1 MLSPKLQSFCKLWG
15 FQLWVCVSHAE
26 TYKSNSEW
34 KSITTG
40 NLKQRLFWE
49 PHNQTTVWNRLLFQD
64 PLNKL
69 MASVISF
76 HPCKKLE
83 QDPSRLPY
91 LLPSSFFVYALLY
104 FFFINSS
111 PNLPLLSSI
120 LRWLFSSLSLYLP
133 SKGYRASSLN
143 FLKLLLPLSVSLIE
157 RPHPDPWEH
166 CLMARPS
173 GAYQADLPLDDSY
186 WHINYPH
193 IFNLN
198 FLPGDS

>member
-15 FQLWVCVSHAE
+15 LQLWVCVSHAE

-34 KSITTG
+34 KSTTTG
-40 NLKQRLFWE
+40 NLKQRLWE
-49 PHNQTTVWNRLLFQD
+49 PPQPDNSVKQTAFPRPIKQAD
-64 PLNKL
+64 G
-69 MASVISF
+69 SVISF

-83 QDPSRLPY
+83 QDPSRPPY

-120 LRWLFSSLSLYLP
+120 LRWRFSSLSLYLP
-133 SKGYRASSLN
+133 SKGYRTSSLN

-157 RPHPDPWEH
+157 RPHPDPWED
-166 CLMARPS
+166 CLMARPL
-173 GAYQADLPLDDSY
+173 GAYQADFPLDDSY